1 MTDYDMDL
9 ILAKAEIAT
18 LREENARLR
27 EIIES
32 LRKGGIDGR
41 KENVYPENHRQ

>member
-18 LREENARLR
+18 LKAENARLR
-27 EIIES
+27 EIIET
-32 LRKGGIDGR
+32 LTGKKCEGDLNGD
-41 KENVYPENHRQ
+41 

>member
-18 LREENARLR
+18 LKAEIARL
-27 EIIES
+27 EAIIES
-32 LRKGGIDGR
+32 LRKGDLNGR
-41 KENVYPENHRQ
+41 CEVDKTCD

>member
-18 LREENARLR
+18 LKEENARLKNL
-27 EIIES
+27 IITMYENE
-32 LRKGGIDGR
+32 LKRMTDGDL
-41 KENVYPENHRQ
+41 NGD